1 MKAKKADTMAF
12 QVIIV
17 LVILIVFALIYFFW
31 LRDYRTSG
39 ENLSDYQICKSSNFE
54 DSKLKL
60 KAGNVAIQERSG
72 NKCKT
77 EYLTVPKDQ
86 ELNFI
91 ARKLAQCWDM
101 YLEGK
106 GELFDTKDNNYCAI
120 CSVLTF
126 EEDTELRGL
135 TSYLMEE
142 KVPWEW
148 GKTYYEYLTRIIVTN
163 EQVNTVKNEEL
174 AGRLGSIDTGTPQA
188 VLFVEGK
195 DINPESLTGQSS
207 IVTGSIGGAVGAG
220 LAGVIYIAG
229 VGLCFT
235 GIACPAGLFLVMAG
249 GAIAGGTTGY
259 LIGSDYDPDT
269 DSRVLLWRY
278 TNNELSQL
286 QCTQLEGRERLDIR
300 T

>member
-91 ARKLAQCWDM
+91 ARKLAGCWDM

-106 GELFDTKDNNYCAI
+106 GELFDTKDNNYCAM

-126 EEDTELRGL
+126 EDNKELKGL
-135 TSYLMEE
+135 TSYLMDK
-142 KVPWEW
+142 KVPWEL
-148 GKTYYEYLTRIIVTN
+148 GKTYYEYLNRIVVKREN
-163 EQVNTVKNEEL
+163 LEEVKNAEL
-174 AGRLGSIDTGTPQA
+174 LGSIASINVNANDRLA
-188 VLFVEGK
+188 VMFVEGK
-195 DINPESLTGQSS
+195 NINPGSLTGASS
-207 IVTGSIGGAVGAG
+207 IEQATVGTAIGTVGGG
-220 LAGVIYIAG
+220 LVLVG
-229 VGLCFT
+229 VGLCAFPCLL
-235 GIACPAGLFLVMAG
+235 GAGFVG
-249 GAIAGGTTGY
+249 VG
-259 LIGSDYDPDT
+259 
-269 DSRVLLWRY
+269 
-278 TNNELSQL
+278 
-286 QCTQLEGRERLDIR
+286 
-300 T
+300 